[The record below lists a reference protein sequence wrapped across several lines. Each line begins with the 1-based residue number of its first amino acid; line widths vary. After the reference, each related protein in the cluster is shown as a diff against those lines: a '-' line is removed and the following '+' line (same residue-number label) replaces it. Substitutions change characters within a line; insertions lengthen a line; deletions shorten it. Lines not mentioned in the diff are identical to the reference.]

1 MTGLQPVA
9 VASTGL
15 IGRAWAIAF
24 TRAGLEVRLWYPNAA
39 AKGFVREV
47 VEDLAAADLLSGRNV
62 ENVLASLVPCLDLTE
77 ALANV
82 AWVQECGPEVIAV
95 KRETFARLDALAPA
109 GAILA
114 SSSSALLPSD
124 RRRAGRRGT
133 LRRRP
138 TASTTARSTGAAV
151 SSRARWTRRRKAP
164 SEPSTAWIPMSRSR
178 RSSAASSAPTVR
190 ASRQTTARSIATT
203 REAARSG
210 PTTTT
215 SRQVRRRTGAPTP
228 RST

>member
-24 TRAGLEVRLWYPNAA
+24 ARAGLEVRLWYPNAAASAA

-47 VEDLAAADLLSGRNV
+47 VEDLAAADLLGGRNV
-62 ENVLASLVPCLDLTE
+62 EDVLASLVPCLDLAE
-77 ALANV
+77 ALADV
-82 AWVQECGPEVIAV
+82 AWVPECGPEVIAV

-138 TASTTARSTGAAV
+138 TASTTARSTGAGA
-151 SSRARWTRRRKAP
+151 SSPGRWTRRKPAP
-164 SEPSTAWIPMSRSR
+164 SAACTGSTR
-178 RSSAASSAPTVR
+178 
-190 ASRQTTARSIATT
+190 
-203 REAARSG
+203 
-210 PTTTT
+210 T
-215 SRQVRRRTGAPTP
+215 SR
-228 RST
+228 